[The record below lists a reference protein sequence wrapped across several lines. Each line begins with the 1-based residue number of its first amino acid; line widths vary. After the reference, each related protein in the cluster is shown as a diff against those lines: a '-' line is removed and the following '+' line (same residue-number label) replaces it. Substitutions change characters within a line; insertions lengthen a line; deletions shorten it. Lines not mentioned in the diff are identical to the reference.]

1 MTDAQYG
8 TGALARLT
16 VPPSHCARPVTSA
29 QRAAS
34 AKRAAMNDMRGVQGL
49 TTNRRIKCVKNREDH
64 APNLPERNGG
74 SKRAKTG

>member
-16 VPPSHCARPVTSA
+16 VPPSRCARPVTSA

-49 TTNRRIKCVKNREDH
+49 TLSLRRALSSTLRS
-64 APNLPERNGG
+64 RNCC
-74 SKRAKTG
+74 